1 MKADDLERFQDLLT
15 DALAFWRQ
23 DVSTFALSVWWE
35 ACRPFE
41 FEQVRKALS
50 AHAVDPERGRFPPM
64 PSDVV
69 KALQG
74 TMVDRSL
81 IAWGKLLDAM
91 QRVGAYNSVSFD
103 DGAIHA
109 AVVDMGGWPA
119 VCRSKFEDMPH
130 MQRRFCELHRAYSAR
145 PDIPYPPRLVGE
157 FESTNRAAGKRV
169 APPLLVG
176 DPKKAQQ
183 VMALGVDGGKT
194 TITALD
200 ALPLAMLSVQGR
212 AA

>member
-23 DVSTFALSVWWE
+23 DVSTFALTVWWE
-35 ACRPFE
+35 ACKPFE
-41 FEQVRKALS
+41 FEQVSKALS

-69 KALQG
+69 KALHG

-109 AVVDMGGWPA
+109 AVVDMGGWTA
-119 VCRSKFEDMPH
+119 VCRSKAEDMPH

-157 FESTNRAAGKRV
+157 SESQNRAAGKRV
-169 APPLLVG
+169 APPLLIG
-176 DPKKAQQ
+176 DPAKAQR
-183 VMALGVDGGKT
+183 VIALGNDGGKT
-194 TITALD
+194 KITALD
-200 ALPLAMLSVQGR
+200 AVAWRMNRIGDQ